1 MTRLNGYYLPARST
15 YRGMLKFIPYLS
27 AISANNLGEAE
38 DMGNGL
44 YEIRNNGGI
53 PGGSAALF
61 GVKTYPDG
69 NSGIET
75 PSMDMIHDRIY
86 LVKLCL
92 LTVYV
97 LSAVAAVYLMRIRH
111 KLKMHG
117 KQTAFYGS
125 SVMTAGQIA
134 RLVSVLALL
143 GTYAVYANCQGGIP
157 VTAGAVI
164 GIVQIICTAVCGISA
179 VTSCISFLSHKN
191 EKVLTVRYILNTV
204 GCILPI
210 LAILY
215 FEMYRFWGC

>member
-1 MTRLNGYYLPARST
+1 
-15 YRGMLKFIPYLS
+15 MLKFIPYLS
-27 AISANNLGEAE
+27 AISANNLGQVENI
-38 DMGNGL
+38 GNGL

-53 PGGSAALF
+53 PGSSAVLF

-75 PSMDMIHDRIY
+75 PSMDMIYDEFY

-97 LSAVAAVYLMRIRH
+97 LLAVTAVYLMRIKH
-111 KLKMHG
+111 KLKKHG

-125 SVMTAGQIA
+125 SVMTAGHIA

-143 GTYAVYANCQGGIP
+143 GAYAVYANCQGGIP
-157 VTAGAVI
+157 IIAGTVL
-164 GIVQIICTAVCGISA
+164 GIVQMLCIAICGISA
-179 VTSCISFLSHKN
+179 VTSCIAASTHK
-191 EKVLTVRYILNTV
+191 KGKMLTVRYILNAICCV
-204 GCILPI
+204 LPI